1 MEDHAFQ
8 DKIKLL
14 EFVWLHIYIYMLVA
28 IAVEQHF
35 IDGRF
40 RLPKIFQC
48 KNTQEMWKSEVKK
61 DDLKKL
67 DQESRSLHQ
76 HGTDL

>member
-1 MEDHAFQ
+1 
-8 DKIKLL
+8 
-14 EFVWLHIYIYMLVA
+14 MLVA